1 MQDGMAEELQAIKV
15 GRDLL
20 KMVAAVA
27 GSGYI
32 GNLENAKSV
41 TGVNTENG
49 QAKITF
55 LGDL

>member
-1 MQDGMAEELQAIKV
+1 MAV
-15 GRDLL
+15 
-20 KMVAAVA
+20 VVA

-32 GNLENAKSV
+32 GNLKNAKSL

>member
-1 MQDGMAEELQAIKV
+1 
-15 GRDLL
+15 
-20 KMVAAVA
+20 MVAAVA